1 MNVMRDNVRK
11 KDVLYTVDARPVDS
25 DGRTPELA
33 ARSLHT
39 RTSTDIYEG
48 WDLDDHRQYMIHNR
62 APTSDRG

>member
-1 MNVMRDNVRK
+1 MTYLINRK
-11 KDVLYTVDARPVDS
+11 KIEITRVVVDS

-62 APTSDRG
+62 APTRDRG